1 MPSLFEVRKMVK
13 PWTARFAAALIVGF
27 LLFPF
32 VGVSPAGAMIFPDL
46 LKLVRVDHPAA
57 PETPGDKTGEKAGSE
72 KDLQTVTYIVKTGD
86 TLWEI
91 SRRYN
96 VDYKAIAKANNIG
109 DNCIIHAGQKLNIP
123 CEGTI
128 IHVVRPGESLW
139 QIARKYGISVEQL
152 AKVNQITDPKKLR
165 VGKSLV
171 ISRGES
177 VPVTGVSA
185 MPSRGS
191 GLWKWPVIGPITQ
204 RYGGVN
210 LHHGLDIA
218 AETGTKIY
226 PLRPGV
232 VEFSGWLN
240 RIYGRAVIIDH
251 GNGIKTLYA
260 HNSQNLVKEGD
271 YVGTSSPIGKIG
283 STGRATGP
291 HLHLEVHVGDKTVD
305 PQRYLGS
312 QPGS

>member
-1 MPSLFEVRKMVK
+1 MVN
-13 PWTARFAAALIVGF
+13 PWTARFAAALVTGF
-27 LLFPF
+27 LLLSF
-32 VGVSPAGAMIFPDL
+32 VGVYPAGAMIFPDL
-46 LKLVRVDHPAA
+46 LKLVRVDELT
-57 PETPGDKTGEKAGSE
+57 PETPGDRTGEKAGSE
-72 KDLQTVTYIVKTGD
+72 KHLQTETYIVKTGD

-91 SRRYN
+91 SRRYD
-96 VDYKAIAKANNIG
+96 VDYKVIAEANKIG
-109 DNCIIHAGQKLNIP
+109 DDCIIHAGQELDIP

-139 QIARKYGISVEQL
+139 QIARKYGKSVDEL
-152 AKVNQITDPKKLR
+152 AKVNQVTDPKKLR

-171 ISRGES
+171 ISKGGS
-177 VPVTGVSA
+177 VPATAVSSV

-191 GLWKWPVIGPITQ
+191 SLWKWPVIGPITQ

-210 LHHGLDIA
+210 FHHGLDIA

-226 PLRPGV
+226 PLRPGK

-251 GNGIKTLYA
+251 GNGMKTLYA
-260 HNSQNLVKEGD
+260 HNSQNLVEEGD
-271 YVGTSSPIGKIG
+271 YVGVSSPIGKIG

-291 HLHLEVHVGDKTVD
+291 HLHLEVHVDDKTVD